1 MTMVIAILLF
11 VVYLVGICW
20 VIENLSKGKLLSL
33 LYYLVVFLPIYTV
46 FLSFIY
52 SQTNSVLLTRVVQY
66 SKELVILYA
75 LVIWWGGQKAGLTL
89 KNWQLSNL
97 DKFFISFVGL
107 CLLYFILPLGEAT
120 FSSKVTY
127 LKNILLMAFMY
138 FFGRQLKIEFS
149 EWRGVFK
156 LIIIITGVA
165 FVVVILERFSGT
177 HFHSIIGYAKYYA
190 QMLKTEPSGNY
201 GLNWT
206 FEAQG
211 GQPRYGSIFANP
223 LEFAASMLISVS
235 VGVFYL
241 LNVRPFSNRQYY
253 LIFLL
258 ISAICIFFAFSRASM
273 LAMLIMLA
281 FIALLIKYY
290 KIFQPLVFLLVVLV
304 VYVTFIASDEVRYF
318 ALDTI
323 MFRNSSSLTHLVDWL
338 TAIDSIVTN
347 PLGIGLAMSGNA
359 GGVEDGLRVGGE
371 NQFLVFGVQLG
382 VLGMSIYILIIIL
395 SIRHS
400 WLAYRRSTSRKEQLV
415 PFVAASVKFG
425 LLLALITANAEIYLY
440 VSLVSWWMVGASETI
455 FQKYN
460 ARRRAR
466 LQTL

>member
-1 MTMVIAILLF
+1 MPFLSILFLLIYFVFIAFIIRQINHGKMYYLLI
-11 VVYLVGICW
+11 YLVT
-20 VIENLSKGKLLSL
+20 
-33 LYYLVVFLPIYTV
+33 FLPVYIT

-52 SQTNSVLLTRVVQY
+52 AQTDSVLLTRMIQY
-66 SKELVILYA
+66 SKEFVLFYGLGVWLFGQRKPYSLLDLSISGLDWLFILF
-75 LVIWWGGQKAGLTL
+75 LLLTL
-89 KNWQLSNL
+89 I
-97 DKFFISFVGL
+97 F
-107 CLLYFILPLGEAT
+107 FILPVGEAT
-120 FSSKVTY
+120 FFSKATY
-127 LKNILLMAFMY
+127 LKNILLMSLVY
-138 FFGRQLKIEFS
+138 FFGRQVKFEFG
-149 EWRGVFK
+149 EWRSVFK
-156 LIIIITGVA
+156 LTIIVTGVA
-165 FVVVILERFSGT
+165 FVVVILERFYGT
-177 HFHSIIGYAKYYA
+177 HFHSIIGYVKYYA
-190 QMLKTEPSGNY
+190 QMLKIEPSGNY

-223 LEFAASMLISVS
+223 LEFAASMLISVAI
-235 VGVFYL
+235 GVFYL
-241 LNVRPFSNRQYY
+241 LNVRPFRNRQYY
-253 LIFLL
+253 LAFLL
-258 ISAICIFFAFSRASM
+258 ISLICIFFAFSRASM
-273 LAMLIMLA
+273 LAVLIMLA

-290 KIFQPLVFLLVVLV
+290 KIFQPLIVLLAVLV

-338 TAIDSIVTN
+338 TAIDSIITN

-382 VLGMSIYILIIIL
+382 VLGMLIYILIIIL

-460 ARRRAR
+460 VRRRAR